1 MDQELYA
8 ASGDAWDRTQAGHRV
23 RRLEPGQLDD
33 HRSRL
38 FRAAYALCRSRED
51 AEDLV
56 QETYEHVLRR
66 PRFLRSDND
75 LVYLLRVLR
84 NRWQALAQSSA
95 YRRSSPVAPE
105 ELEWVAAD
113 SAEDAGARA
122 LEVKAAY
129 AAIGELSEPLR
140 ETLVAVDIVGLSY
153 REAARALGARTGTI
167 MSRLFRA
174 RERVAAALE
183 GS

>member
-1 MDQELYA
+1 ML
-8 ASGDAWDRTQAGHRV
+8 ASPTRSP
-23 RRLEPGQLDD
+23 RRLEPTRLES
-33 HRSRL
+33 HRRRL
-38 FRAAYALCRSRED
+38 FRAAYALSRSRED

-66 PRFLRSDND
+66 PRFLRGDTD
-75 LVYLLRVLR
+75 VAYLMRVLR
-84 NRWQALAQSSA
+84 NRWQALAESAA
-95 YRRSSPVAPE
+95 YRRSVPMAPDD
-105 ELEWVAAD
+105 LEWVAAGA
-113 SAEDAGARA
+113 AEDEGARVV
-122 LEVKAAY
+122 EVKLAY

-153 REAARALGARTGTI
+153 REAARALDTRKGTI

-174 RERVAAALE
+174 RERVVAALE